1 MQYSLTI
8 KITKAEIGNQEYSDL
23 LFDLLI
29 ANITRTENKTMIDIP
44 CSGITR
50 KAEQCVIFMS
60 GGKRFTSE
68 SDAAA
73 LNAAFKCCLMYI

>member
-1 MQYSLTI
+1 MQHSLTI
-8 KITKAEIGNQEYSDL
+8 KITKAEICNQEYSDP
-23 LFDLLI
+23 LFVLLI

-50 KAEQCVIFMS
+50 KAEQCVIFIS
-60 GGKRFTSE
+60 GGKRVTLQ

-73 LNAAFKCCLMYI
+73 MNAASYVSK